1 MFSHR
6 FLTLVPAVLAAA
18 MLASAAENEAQENT
32 APGSG
37 ERSGRNFGSRRSGPG
52 GMGGA
57 MMESFRKAQ
66 EEIKAKLPAEYA
78 EYEKLQ
84 SSDRRAR

>member
-32 APGSG
+32 ASGSG
-37 ERSGRNFGSRRSGPG
+37 ERGGRNFG
-52 GMGGA
+52 
-57 MMESFRKAQ
+57 
-66 EEIKAKLPAEYA
+66 
-78 EYEKLQ
+78 
-84 SSDRRAR
+84 

>member
-32 APGSG
+32 APGQ
-37 ERSGRNFGSRRSGPG
+37 RRARGRNFGFAPLRPRRHGRRDDGEFPQGAG
-52 GMGGA
+52 GDQGQA
-57 MMESFRKAQ
+57 ACR
-66 EEIKAKLPAEYA
+66 IC
-78 EYEKLQ
+78 
-84 SSDRRAR
+84 RV